1 MRRLLLLILA
11 MTACGRGDG
20 TVRTANPSPA
30 PASAEST
37 PAEPTPSSAAEQR
50 ARCLTYTVERET
62 QGQSRRVRV
71 RVKNSCAFEI
81 PADQTRFEITAT
93 PLDGQGVIGT
103 ATGSFST
110 SIPPNSEGVETS
122 LDVDCPSDVGG
133 CRYFVTAL

>member
-1 MRRLLLLILA
+1 VRRLLPLILVLS
-11 MTACGRGDG
+11 ACREGEPARP
-20 TVRTANPSPA
+20 APSPA
-30 PASAEST
+30 PRATGSAGPT
-37 PAEPTPSSAAEQR
+37 PASEAEQR

-62 QGQSRRVRV
+62 QGESRRVRV
-71 RVKNSCAFEI
+71 RVKNACAFEI

-93 PLDGQGVIGT
+93 PLDGQGVLGT

>member
-1 MRRLLLLILA
+1 MVRRFLLLILVLS
-11 MTACGRGDG
+11 ACSQGEPARP
-20 TVRTANPSPA
+20 APSPA
-30 PASAEST
+30 PPAAAS
-37 PAEPTPSSAAEQR
+37 AEPTPASEAEQR

-71 RVKNSCAFEI
+71 RVKNACAFEI

-93 PLDGQGVIGT
+93 PLDGQGVLGA